1 MNLIAISFIL
11 STVLLPAKPTIPQQE
26 VVDYVQQLAVELD
39 VDANL
44 ALAILKAENPWLK
57 WNYVNVNKNKT
68 ADIGLWQLN
77 SRYLWTDFVPNYWPE
92 EREMFNP
99 YDWKHST
106 YVAMR
111 HIQYLQVVLAN
122 FNKVILAYNCG
133 INRVKKGKI
142 PESSKEY
149 LKYVK
154 KQYRKLQ
161 QIQKQRTLELA
172 QNP

>member
-1 MNLIAISFIL
+1 MNLITISFIL
-11 STVLLPAKPTIPQQE
+11 GTVFIPQKPTVSQQE
-26 VVDYVQQLAVELD
+26 VVEYVRELAVELE

-44 ALAILKAENPWLK
+44 ALAILKAENPELLWQH
-57 WNYVNVNKNKT
+57 VNVNTNKT

-77 SRYLWTDFVPNYWPE
+77 SRYLWSDFVPRYWNSE
-92 EREMFNP
+92 IEMFNP
-99 YDWKHST
+99 YNWKHST

-111 HIQYLQVVLAN
+111 HLQYLQAALAN

-133 INRVKKGKI
+133 INKVKKGEI

-154 KQYRKLQ
+154 RQYRKLQ
-161 QIQKQRTLELA
+161 QQQRQRQLELVSI
-172 QNP
+172 P